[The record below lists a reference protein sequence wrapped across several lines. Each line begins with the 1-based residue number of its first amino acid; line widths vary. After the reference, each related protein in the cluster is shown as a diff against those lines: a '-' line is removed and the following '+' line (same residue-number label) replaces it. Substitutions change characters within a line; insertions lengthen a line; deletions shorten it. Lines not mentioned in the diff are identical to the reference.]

1 VLDIDMF
8 QNWDAWKA
16 QFRERSGLDFSLDY
30 ITLGALATDSLD
42 NTGTASGVARFYG
55 QWDLVNRGDPNQGS
69 FIFKIESRHKYSP
82 DAPADFGSDI
92 GYAGTNYLV
101 FADTPW
107 RVQHLEWQQHF
118 CDGEWV
124 WYAGFFDTTD
134 FVDVYALGSPWES
147 FTNLTM
153 SSGSAMIN
161 LPSGALG
168 AVLGGFL
175 IPERVY
181 VVGMISDI
189 NGDPT
194 QISFDSFFNQ
204 SEYLT
209 TFEIG
214 LTSSKEK
221 LFLDNA
227 HVTFWHVDPRQQA
240 GTAEQWGVTTNFCK
254 VVKENWLP
262 FVRGGWSTPG
272 GGGILQ
278 TSVTAGIGYQRD
290 PSKNVTAIGVNWGQP
305 NEDTYGPGL
314 NSQWTVEAF
323 QLLQMT
329 QELQVT
335 PSVQLIWDP
344 ALNPDTNFLALFG
357 LRMRLVF

>member
-1 VLDIDMF
+1 MPPRI
-8 QNWDAWKA
+8 
-16 QFRERSGLDFSLDY
+16 
-30 ITLGALATDSLD
+30 LAPTSATSVRTTWFL
-42 NTGTASGVARFYG
+42 
-55 QWDLVNRGDPNQGS
+55 
-69 FIFKIESRHKYSP
+69 
-82 DAPADFGSDI
+82 
-92 GYAGTNYLV
+92 
-101 FADTPW
+101 ADTPW

-118 CDGEWV
+118 CDGNWV

-204 SEYLT
+204 SEYIT
-209 TFEIG
+209 TLELGI
-214 LTSSKEK
+214 TSSKEK

-240 GTAEQWGVTTNFCK
+240 GTAEQWGVTTNFSK

-272 GGGILQ
+272 GGSLLQ

-290 PSKNVTAIGVNWGQP
+290 PSKNVSAIAVNWGQP
-305 NEDTYGPGL
+305 NEDSFGPGL
-314 NSQWTVEAF
+314 NSQWTVEGF

-329 QELQVT
+329 KRLQVT
-335 PSVQLIWDP
+335 PSVQLIGDP
-344 ALNPDTNFLALFG
+344 ALNPETDFLALFG
-357 LRMRLVF
+357 LRLRLVY